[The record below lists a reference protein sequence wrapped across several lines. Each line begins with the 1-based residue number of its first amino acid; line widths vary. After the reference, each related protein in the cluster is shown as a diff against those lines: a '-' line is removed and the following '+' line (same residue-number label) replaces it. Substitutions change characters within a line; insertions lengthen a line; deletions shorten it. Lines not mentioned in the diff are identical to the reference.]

1 MSQQSKSQINF
12 KIEPEKKKYIDE
24 TIINIG
30 KQKGIE
36 NKGEIF
42 FLIVKAYNDSTKE
55 KANVDYSKVKPWEC
69 NYLNFS
75 NETWECLEPMGT
87 SKKPIP
93 LGIDVSDVRPKCKA
107 CFESHQFAETERT
120 KRLLERGNI
129 VKLTDFYKEF
139 LALTKHGFSVGCIMC
154 KGDLLDKNRVIVSR
168 DGEVIYCP
176 LQNMDIVNIKEICEE
191 VIDTSNK
198 TKGCQYLIQFT
209 HHVAYKGSTAEE
221 RIREILPP
229 LDKLEDEKET
239 S

>member
-1 MSQQSKSQINF
+1 MAQSAKKILGF
-12 KIEPEKKKYIDE
+12 RLTPEKIEY
-24 TIINIG
+24 
-30 KQKGIE
+30 IE
-36 NKGEIF
+36 NTLTNIMQQKKLEKPDSLYYI
-42 FLIVKAYNDSTKE
+42 IKTYNDTMKE
-55 KANVDYSKVKPWEC
+55 KVSVDYSHVKPWEC
-69 NYLNFS
+69 NFLNFS

-93 LGIDVSDVRPKCKA
+93 LGDSDIDVKIKCKA
-107 CFESHQFAETERT
+107 CFEGHQIAENERL

-191 VIDTSNK
+191 VIDTANK

-221 RIREILPP
+221 RIKEILPQ
-229 LDKLEDEKET
+229 LDKITDEKEEI
-239 S
+239 